1 MKVILYVLLGIVSLA
16 TVHVVVGDEVGT
28 LLWFLFYA
36 SSGFKVF
43 EGKRKG

>member
-28 LLWFLFYA
+28 LLWFLFYV
-36 SSGFKVF
+36 SSGLKVF